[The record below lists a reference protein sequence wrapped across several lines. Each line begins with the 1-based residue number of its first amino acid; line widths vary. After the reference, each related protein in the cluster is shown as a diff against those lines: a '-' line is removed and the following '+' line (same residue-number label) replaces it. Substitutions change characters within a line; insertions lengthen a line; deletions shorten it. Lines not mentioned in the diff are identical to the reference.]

1 MSLRISLRE
10 LEVFVAVAELGTVT
24 RAAERVALT
33 QSAASQA
40 LDKLEQGLDAKLFDR
55 VGRRLLINEHGR
67 LLLPR
72 ARALLDAAADVQD
85 LFQGGELA
93 LRIGASTT
101 IANYLLP
108 PLLAAFRK
116 EWPQARLELEVAN
129 TRDIVEAVAA
139 FRVDFGLIEGPC
151 HHPELLAH
159 GWRQDELIV
168 FAAADHPLAGRKV
181 GLDELAD
188 APWILREAGSGTRE
202 EVERVLLP
210 HLNRLAIGME
220 LGHSE
225 AIKHAVAAGLGVS
238 CLSRHVAAD
247 LLAAGTIVEVDADL
261 PRLTRTLYRIQ
272 HRDKAIGRGMAAFS
286 EKLQLGWG

>member
-1 MSLRISLRE
+1 MSLHISLRE
-10 LEVFVAVAELGTVT
+10 LEVFVAVAELDTVT
-24 RAAERVALT
+24 RAADRVALT

-40 LDKLEQGLDAKLFDR
+40 LCKLEQGLGAQLFDR
-55 VGRRLLINEHGR
+55 VGRRLLLNEHGR

-72 ARALLDAAADVQD
+72 ARALLDAAADVQG
-85 LFQGGELA
+85 LFDGDALA

-108 PLLAAFRK
+108 PLLAAFRRD
-116 EWPQARLELEVAN
+116 WPRARLELEVAN

-151 HHPELLAH
+151 HHPELLASP
-159 GWRQDELIV
+159 WRQDELIV
-168 FAAADHPLAGRKV
+168 FAAAGHPLAGRKV
-181 GLDELAD
+181 AAAELAQ
-188 APWILREAGSGTRE
+188 AEWILREAGSGTRE

-210 HLNRLAIGME
+210 HLSRLAISME

-238 CLSRHVAAD
+238 CLSRHVIAD
-247 LLAAGTIVEVDADL
+247 LLAAGAVVAVDADL
-261 PRLTRTLYRIQ
+261 PPLTRTLYRVQ
-272 HRDKAIGRGMAAFS
+272 HRDKSASRGMAAFGGH
-286 EKLQLGWG
+286 LQ

>member
-10 LEVFVAVAELGTVT
+10 LEVFVAVAELDTVT

-40 LDKLEQGLDAKLFDR
+40 LDRLEQGLGAKLFDR

-72 ARALLDAAADVQD
+72 ARALLDAAGDVQG
-85 LFQGGELA
+85 LFDGGGLA

-108 PLLAAFRK
+108 SLLAAFRRD
-116 EWPQARLELEVAN
+116 WPQARLELEVAN

-151 HHPELLAH
+151 HHPELLASP
-159 GWRQDELIV
+159 WRQDELLV
-168 FAAADHPLAGRKV
+168 FAAVSHPLAGRKV
-181 GLDELAD
+181 AAAELAE
-188 APWILREAGSGTRE
+188 AEWILREAGSGTRE

-210 HLNRLAIGME
+210 HLMRLSISME

-238 CLSRHVAAD
+238 CLSRHVVAD
-247 LLAAGTIVEVDADL
+247 LLATGSVVEVDADL
-261 PRLTRTLYRIQ
+261 PLLTRTLYRVQ
-272 HRDKAIGRGMAAFS
+272 HRDKAIGRGMAAFDRHL
-286 EKLQLGWG
+286 K

>member
-10 LEVFVAVAELGTVT
+10 LEVFVAVAELDTVT

-40 LDKLEQGLDAKLFDR
+40 LDKLEQGLGAKLFDR

-72 ARALLDAAADVQD
+72 ARALLDAAGDVQG
-85 LFQGGELA
+85 LFDGGGLA

-108 PLLAAFRK
+108 PLLAAFRRD
-116 EWPQARLELEVAN
+116 WPQARLELEVAN

-151 HHPELLAH
+151 HHPELLASP
-159 GWRQDELIV
+159 WRQDELLV
-168 FAAADHPLAGRKV
+168 FAAVSHPLAGRKV
-181 GLDELAD
+181 AAAELAE
-188 APWILREAGSGTRE
+188 AEWILREAGSGTRE

-210 HLNRLAIGME
+210 HLMRLSISME

-238 CLSRHVAAD
+238 CLSRHVVAD
-247 LLAAGTIVEVDADL
+247 LLAAGSVVEVDADL
-261 PRLTRTLYRIQ
+261 PRLTRTLYRVQ
-272 HRDKAIGRGMAAFS
+272 HRDKAIGRGMAAFDRHL
-286 EKLQLGWG
+286 K

>member
-1 MSLRISLRE
+1 MGLRISLRE
-10 LEVFVAVAELGTVT
+10 LEVFVAVAEWNTVT
-24 RAAERVALT
+24 RAAEQVALT

-40 LDKLEQGLDAKLFDR
+40 LDKLEQGLGVKLFDR

-72 ARALLDAAADVQD
+72 ARALLDAAGDVQN
-85 LFQGGELA
+85 LFHSGELA

-108 PLLAAFRK
+108 SLLAAFRK
-116 EWPQARLELEVAN
+116 DWPQARLELDVAN

-151 HHPELLAH
+151 HHPELLADA
-159 GWRQDELIV
+159 WRQDELLV
-168 FAAADHPLAGRKV
+168 FAAVDHPLAGRKV
-181 GLDELAD
+181 TADELAD
-188 APWILREAGSGTRE
+188 ASWILREPGSGTRE

-238 CLSRHVAAD
+238 CLSRHVVAD
-247 LLAAGTIVEVDADL
+247 LLAAGSVVEVDANL
-261 PRLTRTLYRIQ
+261 PLLTRTLFRVQ
-272 HRDKAIGRGMAAFS
+272 HRDKAVSRGMEAFNGF
-286 EKLQLGWG
+286 LQ

>member
-10 LEVFVAVAELGTVT
+10 LEVFAAVAELGTVT

-40 LDKLEQGLDAKLFDR
+40 LDKLEQGLGVRLFDR

-72 ARALLDAAADVQD
+72 ARALLDAAHD
-85 LFQGGELA
+85 LQGLFDGGGLA
-93 LRIGASTT
+93 LRVGASTT

-108 PLLAAFRK
+108 PLLAAFRRD
-116 EWPQARLELEVAN
+116 WPQARLELEVAN

-151 HHPELLAH
+151 HHPELLASP
-159 GWRQDELIV
+159 WRQDELLV
-168 FAAADHPLAGRKV
+168 FAAASHPLAGRKV
-181 GLDELAD
+181 SAAELAE
-188 APWILREAGSGTRE
+188 AEWILREAGSGTRE

-210 HLNRLAIGME
+210 HLMRLSISME

-238 CLSRHVAAD
+238 CLSRHVVAD
-247 LLAAGTIVEVDADL
+247 LLVAGSVVEVDADL
-261 PRLTRTLYRIQ
+261 PRLTRTLYRVQ
-272 HRDKAIGRGMAAFS
+272 HRDKAIGRGMEAFGRH
-286 EKLQLGWG
+286 LQ

>member
-10 LEVFVAVAELGTVT
+10 LEVFVAVAEWGTVT
-24 RAAERVALT
+24 RAAEQVALT

-40 LDKLEQGLDAKLFDR
+40 LDKLEQGLGAKLFDR

-72 ARALLDAAADVQD
+72 ARALLDAAGDMQD
-85 LFQGGELA
+85 LFHGGELA

-108 PLLAAFRK
+108 PLLAAFRRD
-116 EWPQARLELEVAN
+116 WPQARLELEVAN

-151 HHPELLAH
+151 HHPELLATP
-159 GWRQDELIV
+159 WRQDELLV
-168 FAAADHPLAGRKV
+168 FAAADHPLAGRKAA
-181 GLDELAD
+181 LAELAE
-188 APWILREAGSGTRE
+188 AGWILREAGSGTRE
-202 EVERVLLP
+202 EVERALLP
-210 HLNRLAIGME
+210 HLHRLAINME

-238 CLSRHVAAD
+238 CLSRHVVAD
-247 LLAAGTIVEVDADL
+247 LLAAGGIVELDADL
-261 PRLTRTLYRIQ
+261 PQLTRTLWRIQ
-272 HRDKAIGRGMAAFS
+272 HRDKSVSRGMEAFDGY
-286 EKLQLGWG
+286 LQ

>member
-10 LEVFVAVAELGTVT
+10 LEVFAAVAERETVT

-40 LDKLEQGLDAKLFDR
+40 LDKLEQGLGVKLFDR
-55 VGRRLLINEHGR
+55 VGRRLVINEHGR

-72 ARALLDAAADVQD
+72 ARALLDAASDMQD
-85 LFQGGELA
+85 LFLGGELA

-108 PLLAAFRK
+108 PLLAAFRQD
-116 EWPQARLELEVAN
+116 WPQARLELEVAN

-151 HHPELLAH
+151 HHAELLASP
-159 GWRQDELIV
+159 WRQDELVV
-168 FAAADHPLAGRKV
+168 FAAADHALAGRKV
-181 GLDELAD
+181 AADELAE
-188 APWILREAGSGTRE
+188 AGWILREGGSGTRE

-210 HLNRLAIGME
+210 HLSRLAINME

-238 CLSRHVAAD
+238 CLSRHVVAD
-247 LLAAGTIVEVDADL
+247 LLAAGGIVELDADL
-261 PRLTRTLYRIQ
+261 PTLTRTLFRIQ
-272 HRDKAIGRGMAAFS
+272 HRDKSISRGMEAFDGFL
-286 EKLQLGWG
+286 K

>member
-1 MSLRISLRE
+1 MRISLRE
-10 LEVFVAVAELGTVT
+10 LEVFVAVAELDTVT

-40 LDKLEQGLDAKLFDR
+40 LDKLEQGLGAKLFDR

-72 ARALLDAAADVQD
+72 ARALLDAAGDVQG
-85 LFQGGELA
+85 LFDGGGLA

-108 PLLAAFRK
+108 PLLAAFRRD
-116 EWPQARLELEVAN
+116 WPQARLELEVAN

-151 HHPELLAH
+151 HHPELLASP
-159 GWRQDELIV
+159 WRQDELLV
-168 FAAADHPLAGRKV
+168 FAAVSHPLAGRKV
-181 GLDELAD
+181 AAAELAE
-188 APWILREAGSGTRE
+188 AEWILREAGSGTRE

-210 HLNRLAIGME
+210 HLMRLSISME

-238 CLSRHVAAD
+238 CLSRHVVAD
-247 LLAAGTIVEVDADL
+247 LLAAGSVVEVDADL
-261 PRLTRTLYRIQ
+261 PRLTRTLYRVQ
-272 HRDKAIGRGMAAFS
+272 HRDKAIGRGMAAFDRHL
-286 EKLQLGWG
+286 K

>member
-10 LEVFVAVAELGTVT
+10 LEVFVAVAELDTVT

-40 LDKLEQGLDAKLFDR
+40 LDKLEQGLGAKLFDR

-72 ARALLDAAADVQD
+72 ARALLDAAGDVQG
-85 LFQGGELA
+85 LFDGGGLA

-108 PLLAAFRK
+108 PLLAAFRRD
-116 EWPQARLELEVAN
+116 WPQARLELEVAN

-151 HHPELLAH
+151 HHPELLASP
-159 GWRQDELIV
+159 WRQDELLV
-168 FAAADHPLAGRKV
+168 FAAVSHPLAGRKV
-181 GLDELAD
+181 AAAELAE
-188 APWILREAGSGTRE
+188 AEWILREAGSGTRE

-210 HLNRLAIGME
+210 HLMRLSISME

-238 CLSRHVAAD
+238 CLSRHVVAD
-247 LLAAGTIVEVDADL
+247 LLAAGSVVEVDADL
-261 PRLTRTLYRIQ
+261 PRLTRMLYRVQ
-272 HRDKAIGRGMAAFS
+272 HRDKAIGRGMAAFDRHL
-286 EKLQLGWG
+286 K

>member
-10 LEVFVAVAELGTVT
+10 LEVFVSVAELGTVT

-40 LDKLEQGLDAKLFDR
+40 LDKLEQGLGAKLFDR

-72 ARALLDAAADVQD
+72 ARALLDAAGDVQG
-85 LFQGGELA
+85 LFDGGGLA

-108 PLLAAFRK
+108 PLLAAFRRD
-116 EWPQARLELEVAN
+116 WPQARLELEVAN

-151 HHPELLAH
+151 HHPELLASP
-159 GWRQDELIV
+159 WRQDELLV
-168 FAAADHPLAGRKV
+168 FAAVSHPLAGRKV
-181 GLDELAD
+181 AAAELAE
-188 APWILREAGSGTRE
+188 AEWILREAGSGTRE

-210 HLNRLAIGME
+210 HLMRLSISME

-238 CLSRHVAAD
+238 CLSRHVVAD
-247 LLAAGTIVEVDADL
+247 LLAAGSVVEVDADL
-261 PRLTRTLYRIQ
+261 PRLTRTLYRVQ
-272 HRDKAIGRGMAAFS
+272 HRDKAIGRGMAAFDRHL
-286 EKLQLGWG
+286 K

>member
-1 MSLRISLRE
+1 MSLHISLRE
-10 LEVFVAVAELGTVT
+10 LEVFVAVAELDTVT
-24 RAAERVALT
+24 RAANRLALT

-40 LDKLEQGLDAKLFDR
+40 LDKLEQGLGAKLFDR

-72 ARALLDAAADVQD
+72 ARALLDAAADVQG
-85 LFQGGELA
+85 LFAGDALA

-116 EWPQARLELEVAN
+116 DWPRARLELEVAN

-151 HHPELLAH
+151 HHPELLASA
-159 GWRQDELIV
+159 WRQDELLV
-168 FAAADHPLAGRKV
+168 FVGAGHPLAGRKV
-181 GLDELAD
+181 AAAELAE
-188 APWILREAGSGTRE
+188 AEWILREAGSGTRE

-210 HLNRLAIGME
+210 HLMRLAISME

-238 CLSRHVAAD
+238 CLSRHVVAD
-247 LLAAGTIVEVDADL
+247 LLAAGVVVEVDADL
-261 PRLTRTLYRIQ
+261 PALTRILYRIQ
-272 HRDKAIGRGMAAFS
+272 HRDKAVSRGMAAFGG
-286 EKLQLGWG
+286 QLR